1 MKSGGELGL
10 KLNVGVD
17 ISDANAQI
25 NKLVNDGVS
34 ALKAGN
40 QKVVKEVENQLSAL
54 TGEKGKVEIETI
66 LNYKGDTGALKF
78 EEQIQTSILGKLSKK
93 KAVETA
99 SLQNLKK
106 RLSKEVQSRNNIQAI
121 VTRTGLLGKV
131 LKTKVNP
138 EWSKANA
145 KVKTLQREVNK
156 LSQMGGQG
164 GGPIGKVLSV
174 GNKFSQVVSGFTAVG
189 VAMQGVN
196 AAVKPIVGRQKDLQA
211 LKLTLEGVGVTVAGQ
226 NAVISS
232 ASAVALKYGQSVT
245 KVEGAYK
252 RLTPAILE
260 QGGTLSDTEKAI
272 ETISA
277 RTATLGL
284 NTEQTGRYIE
294 AFAQVMGKGKLQGEE
309 LNQQFSELDGA
320 LRGQLKAYFAANEGI
335 TDFEGAMQQGQI
347 TSGLFLE
354 AINAISTT
362 LREKMARDAQAA
374 QKGIETLGEKG
385 GLTIQQLNNQMQTLS
400 KLGLGAIAKPL
411 APLGK
416 SLARIYAAFVQIFT
430 KIATEMP
437 GVQKLF
443 TVLSE
448 VVGRVLEVGLNA
460 TLILF
465 GKLMEALDA
474 ALTKLDEWVQAAMDL
489 PIIGPMFKKI
499 GEAADGAME
508 SLRDGIDTFSE
519 LDESTTGAVGKLGE
533 FDDAAANLKKQ
544 LDDGSITQAEYNAK
558 INDLNTKQA
567 QAELSALAS
576 KAAETAAALKQ
587 ASEAADVKVD
597 AAKAKRDEEL
607 DTLKMI
613 GEGLKANIDLEIE
626 GNNRAMESIRA
637 KAQAAK
643 AALDSVKES
652 IRANA
657 DAQRAAVDRSSES
670 SKAQYSA
677 EIASID
683 KATNAITAKYNNIKA
698 GLESQK
704 AGVEAAYTR
713 EIAAIDRSQ
722 AAAEAAHTRRMNQID
737 KQRDAAV
744 GAIEAEIAAL
754 EQLTPAEQALA
765 DIKRQ
770 ELMATAMDPNATQK
784 ERLEAVAQLE
794 REQRRIQI
802 AEKQKQIKAEEAAAE
817 KAKQQEQERHAR
829 QMELFEQRRATAA
842 ENQASQLEAIAQQM
856 EQAAEDEKKALD
868 EQEQKKKKAAEDEK
882 KRQDELKRKKEEIA
896 EQEKAAL
903 DDVEKRQKQIAAD
916 AKQAIADLKEENKK
930 LEQKKKDIDQ
940 AIKDAIQSED
950 DLLKKANA
958 TTTAFSNQAA
968 RVRNLTG
975 ELRSAT
981 IQANTLLNKL
991 RAAERA
997 AANANSNAGGAGAGP
1012 NAFSGG
1018 PVSGGKTYT
1027 VNELGQEGFVTPGGK
1042 VSTINAPAWG
1052 QWKAP
1057 SSGTIIPA
1065 HVFSELKASAS
1076 ASPAGI
1082 SPVIHNQVGG
1092 MSSMARAIS
1101 GMSGGGDHIIN
1112 NMTIQAANT
1121 TQAAS
1126 DMLVEMTKVR
1136 RRRYR

>member
-17 ISDANAQI
+17 INDANAQI

-66 LNYKGDTGALKF
+66 LNYKADTGALKF
-78 EEQIQTSILGKLSKK
+78 EDQIQTQILGKLSKK
-93 KAVETA
+93 KQVETA

-121 VTRTGLLGKV
+121 VTRTGMLGKV

-138 EWSKANA
+138 EWNKANE

-156 LSQMGGQG
+156 LSQMGGTG
-164 GGPIGKVLSV
+164 GGPLGKVLSV

-211 LKLTLEGVGVTVAGQ
+211 LKLTLEGVGVTVSGQ

-245 KVEGAYK
+245 KIEGAYK

-335 TDFEGAMQQGQI
+335 TDFEEAMRNGQI

-354 AINAISTT
+354 AINAISDT

-465 GKLMEALDA
+465 GKLMEALDF
-474 ALTKLDEWVQAAMDL
+474 ALQKLDEWVQAAMNL

-533 FDDAAANLKKQ
+533 FDETVQNLKAQ
-544 LDDGSITQAEYNAK
+544 LDAGKITQAEYNDR
-558 INDLNTKQA
+558 INDLNTQQA
-567 QAELSALAS
+567 QAQLSALAA
-576 KAAETAAALKQ
+576 KAAETAAKLKE
-587 ASEAADVKVD
+587 ASKAADSKVD
-597 AAKAKRDEEL
+597 DAKAKRDGEL
-607 DTLKMI
+607 DTLKRI
-613 GEGLKANIDLEIE
+613 GEGLKANIDLEIA
-626 GNNRAMESIRA
+626 GNNRAMESISR
-637 KAQAAK
+637 KAEAAK
-643 AALDSVKES
+643 NALDQVKTS
-652 IRANA
+652 IKANA
-657 DAQRAAVDRSSES
+657 DAQRASIDRQSNS
-670 SKAQYSA
+670 SKAAYSS

-683 KATNAITAKYNNIKA
+683 AATDKIRAKFSRIKA

-704 AGVEAAYTR
+704 AGVEAAYAR
-713 EIAAIDRSQ
+713 EIAAIDRAQ
-722 AAAEAAHTRRMNQID
+722 AAATSAHTRRMSQID
-737 KQRDAAV
+737 RQRDAAV
-744 GAIEAEIAAL
+744 GAIEDEISAL

-770 ELMATAMDPNATQK
+770 ELMATAMDPSATQK

-817 KAKQQEQERHAR
+817 KARQAEEDRHAR
-829 QMELFEQRRATAA
+829 EMEAFEERRAKAA
-842 ENQASQLEAIAQQM
+842 EQQATALAGIASQM
-856 EQAAEDEKKALD
+856 EQAAEAEKKAIE
-868 EQEQKKKKAAEDEK
+868 EQAQKKKKADEDEK
-882 KRQDELKRKKEEIA
+882 KRQDELKQKKEEIA
-896 EQEKAAL
+896 DQEKQAL
-903 DDVEKRQKQIAAD
+903 QAIEQRQKQISAD

-940 AIKDAIQSED
+940 AIKDATLSEGE
-950 DLLKKANA
+950 LLTKANA
-958 TTTAFSNQAA
+958 TTTAFGDQVG
-968 RVRNLTG
+968 RVRDLTG

-981 IQANTLLNKL
+981 TQANILLSRL
-991 RAAERA
+991 RAAEQA
-997 AANANSNAGGAGAGP
+997 AANASANSGPGP

-1027 VNELGQEGFVTPGGK
+1027 VNELGQEGFLTPGGK
-1042 VSTINAPAWG
+1042 LSTINAPAWG

-1057 SSGTIIPA
+1057 SSGTVIPA

-1076 ASPAGI
+1076 TSPAGI

-1101 GMSGGGDHIIN
+1101 GMSGGGDHIVN